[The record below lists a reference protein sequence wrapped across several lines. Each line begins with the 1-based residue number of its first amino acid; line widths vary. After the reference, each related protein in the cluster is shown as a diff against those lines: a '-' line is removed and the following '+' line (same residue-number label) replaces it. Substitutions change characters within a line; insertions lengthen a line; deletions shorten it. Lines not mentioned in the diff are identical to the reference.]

1 MKRNL
6 SVILLFVVN
15 QAFPQFNSIEFRKE
29 LASVNLAEQT
39 DFQQESSRSD
49 FHHLSQNKPP
59 VKSEQ
64 EVVLASLPLE
74 NFFLTSEYGFRS
86 DPFSGERKFHR
97 GIDLKTNRSKVF
109 SMLHGTVASVGNDS
123 LLGNFVKIR
132 HGRYESTYGHLS
144 QAFVYEGE
152 NVLPGT
158 IVGISGSTGRATGDH
173 LHLTVQMGR
182 EYVNPVLLIQ
192 MISMLSTKEQVLT
205 YLSKP

>member
-6 SVILLFVVN
+6 SVILLFVVH
-15 QAFPQFNSIEFRKE
+15 QAFPQFNSIEFREE
-29 LASVNLAEQT
+29 LASGNLDEQT
-39 DFQQESSRSD
+39 DFYQESSGSD
-49 FHHLSQNKPP
+49 FHHLFRNIPP

-74 NFFLTSEYGFRS
+74 NFFLTSDYGFRS

-132 HGRYESTYGHLS
+132 HGKYESTYGHLS
-144 QAFVYEGE
+144 RAFVYEGE

-158 IVGISGSTGRATGDH
+158 IVGISGSTGKATGDH
-173 LHLTVQMGR
+173 LHLTVKMGR
-182 EYVNPVLLIQ
+182 EYVNPVLFIQ

>member
-6 SVILLFVVN
+6 SVILLFVVH

>member
-1 MKRNL
+1 
-6 SVILLFVVN
+6 
-15 QAFPQFNSIEFRKE
+15 
-29 LASVNLAEQT
+29 
-39 DFQQESSRSD
+39 
-49 FHHLSQNKPP
+49 
-59 VKSEQ
+59 
-64 EVVLASLPLE
+64 
-74 NFFLTSEYGFRS
+74 
-86 DPFSGERKFHR
+86 
-97 GIDLKTNRSKVF
+97 
-109 SMLHGTVASVGNDS
+109 MLHGTVASVGNDS